1 MKVIGINC
9 SPRKKFN
16 TAQVVENALKGAE
29 SKGARTKFVNL
40 YDYTFQGCTSCLA
53 CKLLE
58 NRDNDLCV
66 MQDGITPLLA
76 EMAQADALVFGS
88 PIYFGDVTAY
98 ARAIIERFA
107 YPFFLY
113 SREKDTKYGGSL
125 KTAFIYT
132 MNIDEESMTARNY
145 GHVFDNNKLYF
156 TRLFGP
162 SEYMTVCDTMQ
173 MNDYS
178 KYLTDKIDPQ
188 AKRQSRAEKFPR
200 DLERAFALG
209 AKLVG

>member
-1 MKVIGINC
+1 MNLIAINC
-9 SPRKKFN
+9 SPRKNRN
-16 TAQVVENALKGAE
+16 TAQVLEQALQGAQ
-29 SKGARTKFVNL
+29 SRGARTKSVNL

-53 CKLLE
+53 CKLLK
-58 NRDNDLCV
+58 NRDNGLCV
-66 MQDGITPLLA
+66 MQDALTGLLTD
-76 EMAQADALVFGS
+76 MAGADALVFGS

-113 SREKDTKYGGSL
+113 SRESETKYRGTM

-145 GHVFDNNKLYF
+145 PHVFANNQQYF
-156 TRLFGP
+156 RRLFGH
-162 SEYMTVCDTMQ
+162 SEYLTVCDTMQ
-173 MNDYS
+173 MEDYTP
-178 KYLTDKIDPQ
+178 YVADKVDVA
-188 AKRQSRAEKFPR
+188 AKRRARAEQFPR

-209 AKLVG
+209 AALVS